1 MNARCVS
8 IERFEMFAFAEEV
21 PEVNRL
27 PSSFQIPEVW
37 REKAIMLRKIRRR
50 RIDEEV
56 QRKGELEKR
65 FLDVMIPNLRR
76 NMLRRREIR
85 INNNAMELV
94 EPIFTKW
101 HSFSK
106 TREGLR
112 RKIRLY
118 VLKQQMVLTV

>member
-1 MNARCVS
+1 
-8 IERFEMFAFAEEV
+8 MFAFAEEV

-56 QRKGELEKR
+56 QRKVELEKR

-85 INNNAMELV
+85 INNNDL
-94 EPIFTKW
+94 F
-101 HSFSK
+101 
-106 TREGLR
+106 
-112 RKIRLY
+112 
-118 VLKQQMVLTV
+118 VLKGILIVILIVIPRVVRMFLV